1 MTVGLMVFISAIY
14 LSFWRYAE
22 TRSRSEEISATSTD
36 IKQGQLPDE
45 KNER

>member
-1 MTVGLMVFISAIY
+1 MTVGLMAFITAIY
-14 LSFWRYAE
+14 LGFWLYAE

-45 KNER
+45 ANER